1 MRKNPWLLPLI
12 KQINT
17 KARSDLNNNLRR
29 YDITDAQ
36 LEVLMYLIKHKEEGI
51 NQRQIEGAL
60 SLSNPTV
67 VSLLDRL
74 EEKKLIKRA
83 PSESDRRQK
92 LVTIT
97 EDGISLCGALYDDF
111 CKKEQS
117 LLEALDEEEKKILKR
132 LLHSLLD
139 NILESKGDTQCLKNF

>member
-1 MRKNPWLLPLI
+1 MYKNPWLLRLI

-17 KARSDLNNNLRR
+17 KARNDLNNNLRR
-29 YDITDAQ
+29 YDVTDAQ
-36 LEVLMYLIKHKEEGI
+36 LEVLMYLIKHKEECI

-74 EEKKLIKRA
+74 EEKKLIMRLPGA
-83 PSESDRRQK
+83 SDRRQK
-92 LVTIT
+92 QVTIT
-97 EDGISLCGALYDDF
+97 ESGKSLCDALYDDF

-117 LLEALDEEEKKILKR
+117 LLESLDKEDQKTLKR
-132 LLHSLLD
+132 LLDSLLE
-139 NILESKGDTQCLKNF
+139 NILESKGDIQ